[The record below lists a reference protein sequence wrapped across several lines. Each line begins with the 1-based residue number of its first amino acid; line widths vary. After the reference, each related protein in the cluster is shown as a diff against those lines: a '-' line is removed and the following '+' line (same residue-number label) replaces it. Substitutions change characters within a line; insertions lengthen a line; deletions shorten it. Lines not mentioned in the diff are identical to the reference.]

1 MPLDPALK
9 AMLDAMSTNDGATI
23 TQMSPVEARQMM
35 RALALADGEPEPV
48 ADIADAT
55 IAGVPVRVYR
65 PDGAPAAGAP
75 CLAWIHGGG
84 FVIGDL
90 ETADTT
96 SRKLANRTGA
106 VVISVDYRLA
116 PEHPFPAA
124 PDDCL
129 AVLRSLVS
137 EPEQVG
143 IDASRI
149 AVGGD
154 SAGGNLS
161 AVSAISARDEGIAL
175 RHQLLVYPVTD
186 LTMSFPSIEENGEGY
201 LLTAESM
208 RWFHDHY
215 VGTSASDAKDPRVS
229 PYWADD
235 VSAVAPA
242 TVITAEFDPL
252 RDEGNAYAE
261 RLREAGVAVEHRQ
274 FDGQIHGFFA
284 LAGITAATNEAVD
297 WAAGNV
303 KRALA

>member
-1 MPLDPALK
+1 MALDPALK
-9 AMLDAMSTNDGATI
+9 AMLDAMAASGGPSV
-23 TQMSPVEARQMM
+23 TQMSPADARQVMKT
-35 RALALADGEPEPV
+35 LALADGEPEPV
-48 ADIADAT
+48 ASSDNRTIAD
-55 IAGVPVRVYR
+55 VPVRVYR
-65 PDGAPAAGAP
+65 AESTPAAAAP
-75 CLAWIHGGG
+75 CLIWIHGGG

-90 ETADTT
+90 DTADTT
-96 SRKLANRTGA
+96 ARRLANRTGA
-106 VVISVDYRLA
+106 CVVSVDYRLA

-129 AVLRSLVS
+129 AVLTAIAEHPDELGV
-137 EPEQVG
+137 
-143 IDASRI
+143 DATRV

-161 AVSAISARDEGIAL
+161 AVTAIAARDQGIAL

-201 LLTAESM
+201 LLTAETM

-215 VGTSASDAKDPRVS
+215 AGITGDAKDPRMS

-235 VSAVAPA
+235 LSGVAPA
-242 TVITAEFDPL
+242 TVVTAEFDPL
-252 RDEGNAYAE
+252 RDEGNAYAQ

-284 LAGITAATNEAVD
+284 LGGITSAAAEAVD
-297 WAAGNV
+297 WTAAIV
-303 KRALA
+303 RRALA

>member
-9 AMLDAMSTNDGATI
+9 AMLDAMAANDGPSI
-23 TQMSPVEARQMM
+23 TQMSPADARQVM
-35 RALALADGEPEPV
+35 RTLALADGAAEAVTSV
-48 ADIADAT
+48 ADDT

-65 PDGAPAAGAP
+65 PEGAPASAAP
-75 CLAWIHGGG
+75 CLVWIHGGG
-84 FVIGDL
+84 FVIGDV

-106 VVISVDYRLA
+106 VVVSVDYRLA

-129 AVLRSLVS
+129 AVLRAVIAQADQLGV
-137 EPEQVG
+137 
-143 IDASRI
+143 DAARV

-161 AVSAISARDEGIAL
+161 AVTAISARDEGITL

-208 RWFHDHY
+208 RWFHEHY
-215 VGTSASDAKDPRVS
+215 VGGSNSDAKDPRVS

-235 VSAVAPA
+235 LSGLAPA

-252 RDEGNAYAE
+252 RDEGNAYTE
-261 RLREAGVAVEHRQ
+261 RLREAGVPVEHRQ

-284 LAGITAATNEAVD
+284 LAGITSVTNEAVD
-297 WAAGNV
+297 WAAANV